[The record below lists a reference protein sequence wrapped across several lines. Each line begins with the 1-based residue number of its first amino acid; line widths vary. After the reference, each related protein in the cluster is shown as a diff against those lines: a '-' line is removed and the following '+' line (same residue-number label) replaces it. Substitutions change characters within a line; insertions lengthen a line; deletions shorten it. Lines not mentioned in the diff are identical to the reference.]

1 MPLGAM
7 TSKSIYR
14 SSALPDKMVPHSV
27 ERHLRLLIDALDS
40 DKPHAS
46 PLDRLTASLC
56 IGCIIF
62 VRLHI
67 WPDELGRY

>member
-1 MPLGAM
+1 M
-7 TSKSIYR
+7 TPKSIYR
-14 SSALPDKMVPHSV
+14 SSALPDKVVSHSM

-40 DKPHAS
+40 DKPHAR
-46 PLDRLTASLC
+46 PLDRLTASLG

-62 VRLHI
+62 VRFHV